1 MPSGVIDVAAGLV
14 ERDGL
19 ILITQRKEGSHLA
32 GLWEFPGGKREAAET
47 WQDCLV
53 RELHEEL
60 AITVTVGELRYE
72 TVHHFRGAPACR
84 LCGHGLGWPEG
95 SAHLRIS
102 RGRSGVGGLAGSLKG
117 FRFFEPFQGVFKRG
131 VSDRLLE
138 NQSRTILSPCRR
150 N

>member
-19 ILITQRKEGSHLA
+19 ILITQRKLGSHLA
-32 GLWEFPGGKREAAET
+32 GLWEFPGGKREPAET

-72 TVHHFRGAPACR
+72 TVHHYPEKSVR
-84 LCGHGLGWPEG
+84 LRFYAAVLISGEPRPVDCAAVAWVGPKDLPTYAFPE
-95 SAHLRIS
+95 ADREL
-102 RGRSGVGGLAGSLKG
+102 VALLA
-117 FRFFEPFQGVFKRG
+117 R
-131 VSDRLLE
+131 
-138 NQSRTILSPCRR
+138 
-150 N
+150 

>member
-1 MPSGVIDVAAGLV
+1 MASGVIDVAAGLV

-19 ILITQRKEGSHLA
+19 ILITQRKLGSHLA

-72 TVHHFRGAPACR
+72 TVHHYPEKSVR
-84 LCGHGLGWPEG
+84 LRFYAAVLMSGEPRPVDCAAVAWVGPKDLPTYAFPE
-95 SAHLRIS
+95 ADREL
-102 RGRSGVGGLAGSLKG
+102 VALLA
-117 FRFFEPFQGVFKRG
+117 R
-131 VSDRLLE
+131 
-138 NQSRTILSPCRR
+138 
-150 N
+150 

>member
-19 ILITQRKEGSHLA
+19 ILITQRKIGSHLA
-32 GLWEFPGGKREAAET
+32 GLWEFPGGKREPAET

-72 TVHHFRGAPACR
+72 TVHHYPEKSVR
-84 LCGHGLGWPEG
+84 LRFYAAVLMSGEPRPVDCAAVAWVGPKDLPTYAFPE
-95 SAHLRIS
+95 ADREL
-102 RGRSGVGGLAGSLKG
+102 VALLA
-117 FRFFEPFQGVFKRG
+117 R
-131 VSDRLLE
+131 
-138 NQSRTILSPCRR
+138 
-150 N
+150 

>member
-19 ILITQRKEGSHLA
+19 ILITQSKLGSHLA

-72 TVHHFRGAPACR
+72 TVHHYPEKSVR
-84 LCGHGLGWPEG
+84 LRFYAAVLISGEPRPVDCAAVAWVGPKDLPTYAFPE
-95 SAHLRIS
+95 ADREL
-102 RGRSGVGGLAGSLKG
+102 VALLA
-117 FRFFEPFQGVFKRG
+117 R
-131 VSDRLLE
+131 
-138 NQSRTILSPCRR
+138 
-150 N
+150 

>member
-19 ILITQRKEGSHLA
+19 ILITQRKQGSHLA

-72 TVHHFRGAPACR
+72 TVHHYPEKSVR
-84 LCGHGLGWPEG
+84 LRFYAAVLISGEPRPVDCAAVAWVGPKDLPTYAFPE
-95 SAHLRIS
+95 ADREL
-102 RGRSGVGGLAGSLKG
+102 VALLA
-117 FRFFEPFQGVFKRG
+117 R
-131 VSDRLLE
+131 
-138 NQSRTILSPCRR
+138 
-150 N
+150 

>member
-1 MPSGVIDVAAGLV
+1 MASGVIDVAAGLV

-19 ILITQRKEGSHLA
+19 ILITQRKIGSHLA

-72 TVHHFRGAPACR
+72 TVHHYPEKSVR
-84 LCGHGLGWPEG
+84 LRFYAAVLMSGEPRPVDCAAVAWVGPKDLPTYAFPE
-95 SAHLRIS
+95 ADREL
-102 RGRSGVGGLAGSLKG
+102 VALLA
-117 FRFFEPFQGVFKRG
+117 R
-131 VSDRLLE
+131 
-138 NQSRTILSPCRR
+138 
-150 N
+150 

>member
-1 MPSGVIDVAAGLV
+1 MASGVIDVAAGLV

-19 ILITQRKEGSHLA
+19 ILITQRKIGSHLA

-72 TVHHFRGAPACR
+72 TVHHYPEKSVR
-84 LCGHGLGWPEG
+84 LRFYAAVLISGEPRPVDCAAVAWVGPKDLPTYAFPE
-95 SAHLRIS
+95 ADREL
-102 RGRSGVGGLAGSLKG
+102 VALLA
-117 FRFFEPFQGVFKRG
+117 R
-131 VSDRLLE
+131 
-138 NQSRTILSPCRR
+138 
-150 N
+150 

>member
-72 TVHHFRGAPACR
+72 TVHHYPEKSVR
-84 LCGHGLGWPEG
+84 LRFYAAVLISGEPRPVDCAAMAWVGPKDLPTYAFPE
-95 SAHLRIS
+95 ADREL
-102 RGRSGVGGLAGSLKG
+102 VALLA
-117 FRFFEPFQGVFKRG
+117 R
-131 VSDRLLE
+131 
-138 NQSRTILSPCRR
+138 
-150 N
+150 

>member
-72 TVHHFRGAPACR
+72 TVHHYPEKSVR
-84 LCGHGLGWPEG
+84 LRFYAAVLMSGEPRPVDCAAVAWVGPKDLPTYAFPE
-95 SAHLRIS
+95 ADREL
-102 RGRSGVGGLAGSLKG
+102 VALLA
-117 FRFFEPFQGVFKRG
+117 R
-131 VSDRLLE
+131 
-138 NQSRTILSPCRR
+138 
-150 N
+150 

>member
-1 MPSGVIDVAAGLV
+1 MASGVIDVAAGLV

-32 GLWEFPGGKREAAET
+32 GLWEFPGGKREPAET

-72 TVHHFRGAPACR
+72 TVHHYPEKSVR
-84 LCGHGLGWPEG
+84 LRFYAAVLISGEPRPIDCAAVAWVGPKDLPTYAFPE
-95 SAHLRIS
+95 ADREL
-102 RGRSGVGGLAGSLKG
+102 VALLA
-117 FRFFEPFQGVFKRG
+117 R
-131 VSDRLLE
+131 
-138 NQSRTILSPCRR
+138 
-150 N
+150 

>member
-19 ILITQRKEGSHLA
+19 ILITQRKIGSHLA

-72 TVHHFRGAPACR
+72 TVHHYPEKSVR
-84 LCGHGLGWPEG
+84 LRFYAAVLMSGEPRPVDCAAVAWVGPKDLPTYAFPE
-95 SAHLRIS
+95 ADREL
-102 RGRSGVGGLAGSLKG
+102 VALLA
-117 FRFFEPFQGVFKRG
+117 R
-131 VSDRLLE
+131 
-138 NQSRTILSPCRR
+138 
-150 N
+150 

>member
-19 ILITQRKEGSHLA
+19 ILITQRKIGSHLA
-32 GLWEFPGGKREAAET
+32 GLWEFPGGKREPAET

-72 TVHHFRGAPACR
+72 TVHHYPEKSVR
-84 LCGHGLGWPEG
+84 LRFYAAVLLSGEPRPVDCAAVAWVGPKDLPTYAFPE
-95 SAHLRIS
+95 ADREL
-102 RGRSGVGGLAGSLKG
+102 VALLA
-117 FRFFEPFQGVFKRG
+117 R
-131 VSDRLLE
+131 
-138 NQSRTILSPCRR
+138 
-150 N
+150 

>member
-1 MPSGVIDVAAGLV
+1 MASGVIDVAAGLV

-32 GLWEFPGGKREAAET
+32 GLWEFPGGKREPAET

-72 TVHHFRGAPACR
+72 TVHHYPEKSVR
-84 LCGHGLGWPEG
+84 LRFYAAVLMSGEPRPVDCAAVAWVGPKDLPTYAFPE
-95 SAHLRIS
+95 ADREL
-102 RGRSGVGGLAGSLKG
+102 VALLA
-117 FRFFEPFQGVFKRG
+117 R
-131 VSDRLLE
+131 
-138 NQSRTILSPCRR
+138 
-150 N
+150 

>member
-32 GLWEFPGGKREAAET
+32 GLWEFPGGKREPAET

-72 TVHHFRGAPACR
+72 TVHHYPEKSVR
-84 LCGHGLGWPEG
+84 LRFYAAVLISGEPRPVDCAAVAWVGPKDLTTYAFPE
-95 SAHLRIS
+95 ADREL
-102 RGRSGVGGLAGSLKG
+102 VALLA
-117 FRFFEPFQGVFKRG
+117 R
-131 VSDRLLE
+131 
-138 NQSRTILSPCRR
+138 
-150 N
+150 

>member
-19 ILITQRKEGSHLA
+19 ILITQRKLGSHLA

-72 TVHHFRGAPACR
+72 TVHHYPEKSVR
-84 LCGHGLGWPEG
+84 LRFYAAVLISGEPRPVDCAAVAWVGPKDLPTYAFPE
-95 SAHLRIS
+95 ADREL
-102 RGRSGVGGLAGSLKG
+102 VAVLA
-117 FRFFEPFQGVFKRG
+117 R
-131 VSDRLLE
+131 
-138 NQSRTILSPCRR
+138 
-150 N
+150 

>member
-19 ILITQRKEGSHLA
+19 ILITQRKLGSHLA
-32 GLWEFPGGKREAAET
+32 GLWEFPGGKREPAET

-72 TVHHFRGAPACR
+72 TVHHYPEKSVR
-84 LCGHGLGWPEG
+84 LRFYAAVLMSGEPRPVDCAAVAWVGPKDLPTYAFPE
-95 SAHLRIS
+95 ADREL
-102 RGRSGVGGLAGSLKG
+102 VALLA
-117 FRFFEPFQGVFKRG
+117 R
-131 VSDRLLE
+131 
-138 NQSRTILSPCRR
+138 
-150 N
+150 

>member
-72 TVHHFRGAPACR
+72 TVHHYPEKSVR
-84 LCGHGLGWPEG
+84 LRFYAAVLISGEPRPVDCAAVAWVGPKDLPTYAFPE
-95 SAHLRIS
+95 ADREL
-102 RGRSGVGGLAGSLKG
+102 VALLA
-117 FRFFEPFQGVFKRG
+117 R
-131 VSDRLLE
+131 
-138 NQSRTILSPCRR
+138 
-150 N
+150 

>member
-19 ILITQRKEGSHLA
+19 ILISQRKIGSHLA

-53 RELHEEL
+53 RELREEL

-72 TVHHFRGAPACR
+72 TVHHYPEKSVR
-84 LCGHGLGWPEG
+84 LRFYAAVLISGEPRPVDCAAVAWVGPKDLPTYAFPE
-95 SAHLRIS
+95 ADWEL
-102 RGRSGVGGLAGSLKG
+102 VALLA
-117 FRFFEPFQGVFKRG
+117 R
-131 VSDRLLE
+131 
-138 NQSRTILSPCRR
+138 
-150 N
+150 